1 MERETSIKRIIL
13 ASNNLKKIKE
23 IKEILKGY
31 PYEIYSLKDMDIDID
46 VEEDGL
52 TFEENAKKKAVEI
65 HQYLVNKEESNFIVL
80 SDDSGLEVDCLN
92 GEPGVYSARYA
103 GEHGNDYKNNLK
115 LLQEMKDFKGDERSA
130 RFVCVIAVVFED
142 GNVKTVRGEVEGYI
156 IEEIKTEGGFGYDPL
171 FFYKGFNKT
180 FGEATPEEKNAISHR
195 GNALKKLKDILI

>member
-1 MERETSIKRIIL
+1 MKRIIL

-23 IKEILKGY
+23 IKEILKGF
-31 PYEIYSLKDMDIDID
+31 PFEVYSLKDMDIDIE

-65 HQYLVNKEESNFIVL
+65 HQYLVNKGESNFIVL

-115 LLQEMKDFKGDERSA
+115 LLQEMKDFNGDDRSA

-142 GNVKTVRGEVEGYI
+142 GNVKTVRGEVEGTI
-156 IEEIKTEGGFGYDPL
+156 IEELKKEGGFGYDPL

-195 GNALKKLKDILI
+195 GNALKKLKNILI

>member
-1 MERETSIKRIIL
+1 MKRIIL

-23 IKEILKGY
+23 IKEILKGF
-31 PYEIYSLKDMDIDID
+31 PFEVYSLKDMGIDIE

-65 HQYLVNKEESNFIVL
+65 HQYLVNKGESNFIVL